1 MKKRR
6 KKAAAVIAPVDLEA
20 LRALFEDPGKKK
32 AKGPAR
38 VRRAKKPEE
47 AKSGEMMAH
56 DRWMREPLFEWLE
69 EQLGKVRILEEIEI
83 GKSRADA
90 VLVTE
95 DEVIGLEIKSDHDTY
110 TRLERQVKDYAKY
123 FDRNYVVVG
132 TSHAMHIEEH
142 VPETWGI
149 ITAEEVD
156 GAADFYLLRRAGEN
170 PQREMKRKLSLLWR
184 AELHAVGE
192 GFLKYKYAEKT
203 REFLAGKVLEAV
215 PEEVLQRRISEALF
229 EREYR

>member
-95 DEVIGLEIKSDHDTY
+95 DEGEAD
-110 TRLERQVKDYAKY
+110 RLKDEMALQNLRLMEEKDERYPYIIHLQFSICAFRY
-123 FDRNYVVVG
+123 R
-132 TSHAMHIEEH
+132 EH
-142 VPETWGI
+142 
-149 ITAEEVD
+149 
-156 GAADFYLLRRAGEN
+156 
-170 PQREMKRKLSLLWR
+170 LSLK
-184 AELHAVGE
+184 EM
-192 GFLKYKYAEKT
+192 
-203 REFLAGKVLEAV
+203 LAQTDDNLQKVR
-215 PEEVLQRRISEALF
+215 QM
-229 EREYR
+229 